1 MRFESA
7 LTFALLLFPLASH
20 AGCIPFT
27 EADKHIG
34 EVRCVSGKLL
44 RVELDQQGLTRL
56 NFCEAFQSCQFVVV
70 VPEEDIKKVGDL
82 QQLQGKTLEIHGL
95 LKNSGGR
102 AEIVLQKPS
111 QLETADDNEEAPSF
125 MRAYD
130 VEEKGHYSAGTA
142 HAPKSKRVTTK
153 KQTATLP
160 IDVPQDSGSSG
171 ER

>member
-20 AGCIPFT
+20 GGCIPFA
-27 EADKHIG
+27 EAGQHIG
-34 EVRCVSGKLL
+34 EVRCISGKLL
-44 RVELDQQGLTRL
+44 RVERDQQGLTHL

-70 VPEEDIKKVGDL
+70 VPEQDLKRVGDL
-82 QQLQGKTLEIHGL
+82 EQLQGKTLEVHGL
-95 LKNSGGR
+95 LKDSDGK
-102 AEIVLQKPS
+102 AEIVLQKPG
-111 QLETADDNEEAPSF
+111 QLETQDDYEESPSF
-125 MRAYD
+125 LRAYD
-130 VEEKGHYSAGTA
+130 VEQKGHYSAGTA

-160 IDVPQDSGSSG
+160 IDLPQDSGSSG

>member
-20 AGCIPFT
+20 AGCIPFA

-34 EVRCVSGKLL
+34 EARCISGKLL
-44 RVELDQQGLTRL
+44 RVDLDQQGLTRL
-56 NFCEAFQSCQFVVV
+56 NFCEALQSCPFVAV
-70 VPEEDIKKVGDL
+70 VPEEYLKKMGDL
-82 QQLQGKTLEIHGL
+82 DQLQGKTLEIHGL
-95 LKNSGGR
+95 LKNSDGR
-102 AEIVLQKPS
+102 AEIVLQKPG
-111 QLETADDNEEAPSF
+111 QLETEDDGEEAPSF
-125 MRAYD
+125 LRAYD

-160 IDVPQDSGSSG
+160 IDLPQDSESPG